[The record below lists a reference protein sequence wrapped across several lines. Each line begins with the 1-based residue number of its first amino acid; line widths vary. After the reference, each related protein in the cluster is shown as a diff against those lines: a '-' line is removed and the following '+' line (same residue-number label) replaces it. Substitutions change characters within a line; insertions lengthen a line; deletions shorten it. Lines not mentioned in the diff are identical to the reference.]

1 MIATKEYYQNL
12 IYNLLDTL
20 EYVSDE
26 VMNRS
31 DDNEMEDFIDMV
43 SNIIME
49 FGEISPEMREY
60 LEERGYGQG
69 E

>member
-12 IYNLLDTL
+12 MYNLLDTL
-20 EYVSDE
+20 EYVSDD
-26 VMNRS
+26 VMARG

-60 LEERGYGQG
+60 LEERGYG
-69 E
+69 EE